1 MFYLHAIHDY
11 KLAIKCVGLELV
23 WYSQFPPDATS
34 WSTKKQ
40 TQVGARFVSLM
51 NFRGDTLPSPDATQ
65 YFADIVSL
73 LMSEVANDHSFLCY
87 IDDSNE
93 MAEIKSMPVS
103 ESEVITNL
111 LQLYVQKCDEAKD
124 LQVQVQGSNNQR
136 KLAQEER
143 KLAQE
148 ERNQMQEGR
157 NQMQEERN
165 VALAE
170 RNIAKE
176 ECNTAQVERDIAQGE
191 RDMAQKESHDAQ
203 NERNAAQNEL
213 EALRKAYASVCGKLT
228 EAETKVKNLTK
239 PVSEAN
245 YELMKKALSFMNV
258 G

>member
-23 WYSQFPPDATS
+23 WYSQFPPDAAY
-34 WSTKKQ
+34 WSMKKQ

-51 NFRGDTLPSPDATQ
+51 NLRGHTLSSPDATQ
-65 YFADIVSL
+65 HFADSVSL

-93 MAEIKSMPVS
+93 MAAIKSMPVS

-111 LQLYVQKCDEAKD
+111 LQLCVQKCDEAND
-124 LQVQVQGSNNQR
+124 LQVQIQGSNDQR
-136 KLAQEER
+136 KLALEE
-143 KLAQE
+143 
-148 ERNQMQEGR
+148 R

-170 RNIAKE
+170 RDIAKE

-191 RDMAQKESHDAQ
+191 RDMAQKESHDAL

-239 PVSEAN
+239 PISKAN
-245 YELMKKALSFMNV
+245 YELMKKAMSFMNV